1 MLSQIIKYLK
11 TNKEASASQ
20 IAVEL
25 KIDRQTVEA
34 ILEELI
40 RKGRVI
46 KYIYENSTCL
56 CNCNCCGCTG
66 MSCKAKEAYRLIQ

>member
-34 ILEELI
+34 ILE
-40 RKGRVI
+40 
-46 KYIYENSTCL
+46 
-56 CNCNCCGCTG
+56 
-66 MSCKAKEAYRLIQ
+66 